1 MAALIIMPLL
11 IWHRGQSARS
21 FERNR
26 MELGKGKLLRS
37 GLNALYQAIHPV
49 HGLAWTDGRQVV
61 LTALH
66 HNNEEPKFGNSI
78 VVGQFEHVHGLYWG
92 PFLGNDTPAL
102 LAVQHKKHVTVW
114 QLCYSPLDKNKLVVS
129 QTCEIGD
136 PFPVL
141 PQGCTWHPSKDILVV
156 LTKRDVSVLYAVRYE
171 NTSIKADV
179 KSSGLIHCAC
189 WTKDGSRLVVA
200 IGSALHSYIWDSKQ
214 KSLNA
219 CAFCPVF
226 DIGGYIC
233 AIESTV
239 DSQVAVSTEL
249 PLDRICALNAGIA
262 FDVPASSEITI
273 SSQPGLLL
281 MEEEFS
287 MDVVQKSADSGSLT
301 TDSLATS
308 PATLDL
314 THIVNHSKADLNS
327 LLNMKKKD
335 YLTGSGQ
342 DSSHLILVNFEKK
355 VTTTRRVSIPGILV
369 PDILAFDPTAH
380 IVAVASNT
388 CSAVLV
394 YSLTSSSVPNIQ
406 QILLEKNERPK
417 GLCFLTDKML
427 LVLVGRQK
435 TSDPAFLPSSSSDK
449 YLIRLMV
456 KEVMFDE
463 DSSASSGGNTSV
475 QASFD
480 SSMSIQDKKKLVES
494 LYKEGQSA
502 HREILLPGGVAPPT
516 YLRKKKLI
524 EEIRSYDGD
533 QSPTSSANEFDD
545 KRSKLRVESLDT
557 EPKNRS
563 ITLGL
568 DMDKKP
574 NSRPT
579 SPKSECQKSSP
590 PNFIKHGEMSPQQEI
605 LSISRNVERL
615 CCNFAHLQQHL
626 SELTDITRNGKR
638 PLSASYLPCRQ
649 APYVTVVC
657 QDAYHPEG
665 PAMKRSILLCDNKLR
680 LGTIQELFG
689 LSLIEMQ
696 LGPSLWIILT
706 GDSEGFIPLTFLANQ
721 EITIRDAR
729 ISTTHPPLSMDRN
742 NSLQPSS
749 SVT

>member
-1 MAALIIMPLL
+1 
-11 IWHRGQSARS
+11 
-21 FERNR
+21 

-37 GLNALYQAIHPV
+37 GLNALYQAVHPV

-61 LTALH
+61 LMVLH
-66 HNNEEPKFGNSI
+66 LNNKEPQFGNSI
-78 VVGQFEHVHGLYWG
+78 VIGQFEHVHRLYWG
-92 PFLGNDTPAL
+92 PFLANDSPAL

-136 PFPVL
+136 PYPVL

-156 LTKRDVSVLYAVRYE
+156 VTKRDVSVLYAVRYE
-171 NTSIKADV
+171 NSSVKADI

-214 KSLNA
+214 KTLNA

-226 DIGGYIC
+226 DVGGYIC

-249 PLDRICALNAGIA
+249 PLDRICALNAGVA

-273 SSQPGLLL
+273 SNQPGFLL
-281 MEEEFS
+281 MDEEFS
-287 MDVVQKSADSGSLT
+287 MDGVQKSADSGSLT
-301 TDSLATS
+301 THSLATS
-308 PATLDL
+308 PATVDL
-314 THIVNHSKADLNS
+314 SHIVNHSKVDLNF
-327 LLNMKKKD
+327 LLNLKKKD
-335 YLTGSGQ
+335 YLTGSGH
-342 DSSHLILVNFEKK
+342 DSSHLILVSFEKK
-355 VTTTRRVSIPGILV
+355 VTTTRRVNIPGILV

-380 IVAVASNT
+380 IVAVASNS

-394 YSLTSSSVPNIQ
+394 YSLSSSSVPNLQ
-406 QILLEKNERPK
+406 QIPLEKNERPK

-456 KEVMFDE
+456 KKVLNDE

-475 QASFD
+475 QASND
-480 SSMSIQDKKKLVES
+480 SCMSIQGTKKMVES
-494 LYKEGQSA
+494 LYKESPST
-502 HREILLPGGVAPPT
+502 HHELLIPSGTAPHT

-524 EEIRSYDGD
+524 EEIRSYSGD

-545 KRSKLRVESLDT
+545 KRNRLRVESFDT

-563 ITLGL
+563 VILGL

-574 NSRPT
+574 LSRRT
-579 SPKSECQKSSP
+579 SPKCQKSSP
-590 PNFIKHGEMSPQQEI
+590 PNFIQQNTVSPQQEI

-638 PLSASYLPCRQ
+638 PSSASYLLYRQ

-657 QDAYHPEG
+657 QDAYNPEG
-665 PAMKRSILLCDNKLR
+665 PAMKRNILLCENKLR
-680 LGTIQELFG
+680 LSTVQELFG
-689 LSLIEMQ
+689 LSLIEML

-729 ISTTHPPLSMDRN
+729 ISVTHSPLCMDRN